1 MTSAEYWD
9 KLNAHDWYYDFSDDH
24 RVWERGTKQED
35 DLRALA
41 NSVEDGK
48 ELYEAFHKYMFS
60 GKSWGTERFPKPE
73 RPNE

>member
-1 MTSAEYWD
+1 MTPAEYWD
-9 KLNAHDWYYDFSDDH
+9 KLAAHDWYYAFSDDH
-24 RVWERGTKQED
+24 RVWLRGTKQED

-41 NSVEDGK
+41 NSVEGGK

-73 RPNE
+73 RPSE